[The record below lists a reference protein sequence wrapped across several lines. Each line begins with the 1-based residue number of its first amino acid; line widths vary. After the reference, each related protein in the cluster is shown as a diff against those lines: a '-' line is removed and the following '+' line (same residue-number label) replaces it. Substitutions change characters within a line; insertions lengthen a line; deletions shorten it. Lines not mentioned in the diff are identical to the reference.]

1 MPSGKFRSITVSE
14 TTYEKLKEVAEERGL
29 SISKAIEQIV
39 LGTKTPTTSV
49 NAIKDIIRETIKEEL
64 RDVLNNDLKALIEDI
79 IKDVL
84 SKAIKQSQKRSYID
98 VIKDAFLGL
107 TKPIKIKGKIEVSK
121 GQIFLME
128 KVDIDI
134 STYNAKVIEEKD
146 ESGNIVGYIIVP
158 NLGFNTASE
167 GIDDTQLEIWFD
179 KYGVD
184 LIKMLTKT

>member
-1 MPSGKFRSITVSE
+1 MPSGKFRSVSISE
-14 TTYEKLKEVAEERGL
+14 ATYEKLKEIAEERGI

-39 LGTKTPTTSV
+39 LGTKTPTISV

-84 SKAIKQSQKRSYID
+84 SKAIKQSQKRSFIG

-107 TKPIKIKGKIEVSK
+107 TKPIKVKGKIEVSK

-128 KVDIDI
+128 KADIDV
-134 STYNAKVIEEKD
+134 SEYNATIVEEKD
-146 ESGNIVGYIIVP
+146 ENGNIVGYAIVP
-158 NLGFNTASE
+158 NLTFNTASE

-179 KYGVD
+179 KYGVN